1 MSQACEGD
9 QEARRTITTTE
20 TTVPTFSIASK
31 KGYGQING
39 VTVVILVD
47 TGTPATV
54 LSEEVWNRARVDG
67 AELEP
72 VAGVGLV
79 GVQGSPLQLHG
90 SAQVQLQLEGETF
103 LGKMIVADSLMSDVI
118 LGRDFLKTHQCTV
131 ELSKNRDVLRFKEL
145 GMVITFSDSVDNPE
159 ISSLNVVLESTLQ
172 VPPHSEIEIIRRVP
186 QAASNKTWMVGSRKQ
201 GRCACMMA
209 RAVVKPDGVGVP
221 LRLLNLRDEAI
232 TIPKGITIAEIER
245 IPDDA
250 VATVTSPQE
259 RVSETTSDHR
269 STLWGMVDKVD
280 DRLSQEEKEQ
290 LYALLLDYSDIFAQ
304 RSDDYGRT
312 GRIQHRIDTGDS
324 QPIRQQAWRIPSFK
338 KDEARRLIKE
348 MLDKDVIQPSGS
360 PWASPVVLVKKEDGS
375 TRFCVDYRRV
385 NAVTRKDAYP
395 LPRVDETLDTLAG
408 SKWFSTLDLISGYW
422 QVEVSPGDREK
433 TAFTTP
439 SGLYEFKV
447 MPFGLCNAPATF
459 QWPMD
464 MVLAGMQWESCLVYL
479 DDVIIVGK
487 TFQDHLRNLREVFQ
501 RLREAGLKLKPTNC
515 DFCSLQV
522 EFLGHIVSAEGVRTD
537 PSKTE
542 KVAQWPVPT
551 SRKEIQ
557 QFLGLANYYRRF
569 VKDFATIAKPLHR
582 LTEKTAKFE
591 WTDECQAAF
600 KEIRR
605 RLVTAPILA
614 FPDYTRPF
622 ILDTDASDT
631 GIGAVLSQVQKDER
645 ERVIAYASRV
655 LTKPE

>member
-20 TTVPTFSIASK
+20 TTIPTFSIASK
-31 KGYGQING
+31 KGFVLNGQING
-39 VTVVILVD
+39 VTVAILVD
-47 TGTPATV
+47 TGAAATV
-54 LSEEVWNRARVDG
+54 LSKEVWNRVRADG

-72 VAGVGLV
+72 VAAGVGLV
-79 GVQGSPLQLHG
+79 GVQGSPLQHHG

-103 LGKMIVADSLMSDVI
+103 PVKVIVADSLMSDVI

-131 ELSKNRDVLRFKEL
+131 ELSKNKDVLHFKEL
-145 GMVITFSDSVDNPE
+145 GMVITLNDSVDNPE

-172 VPPHSEIEIIRRVP
+172 VPPHSEIETVGRVP
-186 QAASNKTWMVGSRKQ
+186 QAASNKTWMVESSKQ
-201 GRCACMMA
+201 GRCACMVA

-232 TIPKGITIAEIER
+232 TIPKGTTIAEIER

-280 DRLSQEEKEQ
+280 DRLSREEEQ

-324 QPIRQQAWRIPSFK
+324 QPIRQQAQRIPSFK

-360 PWASPVVLVKKEDGS
+360 PWASPVVLVKKKDGS

-395 LPRVDETLDTLAG
+395 LLRVDETLDTLAG

-459 QWPMD
+459 QRLMD

-487 TFQDHLRNLREVFQ
+487 TFQDHLRNLKEVFQ
-501 RLREAGLKLKPTNC
+501 RLREQGL
-515 DFCSLQV
+515 S
-522 EFLGHIVSAEGVRTD
+522 
-537 PSKTE
+537 
-542 KVAQWPVPT
+542 
-551 SRKEIQ
+551 
-557 QFLGLANYYRRF
+557 
-569 VKDFATIAKPLHR
+569 
-582 LTEKTAKFE
+582 
-591 WTDECQAAF
+591 
-600 KEIRR
+600 
-605 RLVTAPILA
+605 
-614 FPDYTRPF
+614 
-622 ILDTDASDT
+622 
-631 GIGAVLSQVQKDER
+631 
-645 ERVIAYASRV
+645 
-655 LTKPE
+655 